1 MDEIEEIKKKKME
14 ELMDKMETEKN
25 FPGGPVKVGGD
36 NFSTFISRYQNV
48 VVDCWAEW
56 CGPCKMVSPIIEAL
70 SKDYKGKIVFGE
82 MNTDEN
88 QRLAMQFGITAIPTL
103 LVFKD
108 GKMIDNII
116 GAMPKEILEKRL
128 LKIFGISPR
137 YPPNLFL

>member
-1 MDEIEEIKKKKME
+1 MDEIEEIKKKMMK
-14 ELMDKMETEKN
+14 ELMDKVETEKN
-25 FPGGPVKVGGD
+25 FPDGPVNVGAD
-36 NFSTFISRYQNV
+36 NFSMFISKYPNV

-56 CGPCKMVSPIIEAL
+56 CGPCKMVSPVMEAL
-70 SKDYKGKIVFGE
+70 SKDYKGKIVFGK

-88 QRLAMQFGITAIPTL
+88 QRLAMQFGITAIPTM

-128 LKIFGISPR
+128 MKVFGIST
-137 YPPNLFL
+137 

>member
-1 MDEIEEIKKKKME
+1 MDEIEEIKKKKVK
-14 ELMDKMETEKN
+14 ELMDKMEIEKN
-25 FPGGPVKVGGD
+25 FPDGPVKVGAN
-36 NFSTFISRYQNV
+36 NFASFVSKYPSV
-48 VVDCWAEW
+48 VVDCWTEW
-56 CGPCKMVSPIIEAL
+56 CGPCKMVSPIIKSL
-70 SKDYKGKIVFGE
+70 SKDYKGKIVFGK

-128 LKIFGISPR
+128 TKIFGV
-137 YPPNLFL
+137 

>member
-1 MDEIEEIKKKKME
+1 MDEIEEIKKKMMK

-25 FPGGPVKVGGD
+25 FPDGPVNVGAD
-36 NFSTFISRYQNV
+36 NFSTFISKYPNV

-128 LKIFGISPR
+128 MKIFGISI
-137 YPPNLFL
+137 

>member
-1 MDEIEEIKKKKME
+1 MDEIEEIKKKMMK

-25 FPGGPVKVGGD
+25 FPDGPVNVGAD
-36 NFSTFISRYQNV
+36 NFSMFISKYPNV

-56 CGPCKMVSPIIEAL
+56 CGPCKMVSPVIEAL
-70 SKDYKGKIVFGE
+70 SKDYKGKIAFGK

-88 QRLAMQFGITAIPTL
+88 QRLAMQFGITAIPTM

-108 GKMIDNII
+108 GKMIDNIV

-128 LKIFGISPR
+128 MKVFGVM
-137 YPPNLFL
+137 

>member
-1 MDEIEEIKKKKME
+1 MDEIEEIKKKMMK
-14 ELMDKMETEKN
+14 ELMDKVETEKN
-25 FPGGPVKVGGD
+25 FPDGPVNVGAD
-36 NFSTFISRYQNV
+36 NFSMFISKYPNV

-56 CGPCKMVSPIIEAL
+56 CGPCKMVSPVIEAL
-70 SKDYKGKIVFGE
+70 SKDYKGKIAFGK

-108 GKMIDNII
+108 GKMIDNIV

-128 LKIFGISPR
+128 MKVFGVM
-137 YPPNLFL
+137 

>member
-1 MDEIEEIKKKKME
+1 
-14 ELMDKMETEKN
+14 METEKN
-25 FPGGPVKVGGD
+25 FPDGPVNVGTD
-36 NFSTFISRYQNV
+36 NFSTFISKYPNV

-88 QRLAMQFGITAIPTL
+88 KHLAILFGITAIPTL

-128 LKIFGISPR
+128 MKIFGIST
-137 YPPNLFL
+137 L

>member
-1 MDEIEEIKKKKME
+1 
-14 ELMDKMETEKN
+14 MDKMETEKN
-25 FPGGPVKVGGD
+25 FPDGPVNVGTD
-36 NFSTFISRYQNV
+36 NFSTFISKYPNV

-108 GKMIDNII
+108 GKIIDNII

-128 LKIFGISPR
+128 MKIFGIST
-137 YPPNLFL
+137 L